1 MKDTNEDLG
10 IIIDKKL
17 QIGEMTANEW
27 EKEKR
32 ILS

>member
-10 IIIDKKL
+10 AIIDKKL
-17 QIGEMTANEW
+17 QIGEMTVNEW